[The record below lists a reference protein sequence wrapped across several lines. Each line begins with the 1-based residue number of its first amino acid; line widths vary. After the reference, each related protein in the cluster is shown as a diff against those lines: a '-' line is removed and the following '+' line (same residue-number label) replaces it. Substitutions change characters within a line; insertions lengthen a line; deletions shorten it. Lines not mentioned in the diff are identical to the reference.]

1 MKQTGTR
8 SAGKWSK
15 PAYKVN
21 GKRPTKNRAN
31 VKKTTSQ
38 STSKKS
44 TNANKPNER
53 QLFDRIADDHFPKHL
68 HLKFSFYAI
77 FDKWHE
83 KNPSKRT
90 ESYQAGMQIMLAL
103 TAFDDLSKSNSINM
117 YMVVNEAVKSDEN
130 WLESIWGG
138 TVKGAEWLWDSTADL
153 AEYLGDAVADAATW
167 TWDSTCKV
175 FNATVKATKNAST
188 KIIDS
193 TGLFLNL
200 CVQAIIKGVNNE
212 VLQQQYVKTFRLA
225 VHTWKNSDLSFG
237 GIVTLCTDLIKIFSK
252 PLAGVSFDSKTG
264 NISGSITI
272 AGLKLKAWKIE
283 KKYFLVKIPFT
294 DVAFEAVPVISYS
307 LDASV
312 PFDMVFRPFKAITK
326 KEQDRYLLE
335 KNPLLGLVALDAVVN
350 LAGRIETNMT
360 IVGDLLTS
368 GIGWVKNMTL
378 LPIQG
383 ALANGNASL
392 KNIELPKP
400 DETASS
406 SWQPLGLSLI
416 SGEGAVAPEIGSF
429 PGPGWTGTAKQ
440 RPQNIVDL
448 TAKIH
453 DFGYHINDVK
463 FFPTSVLF
471 AFIDKYTI
479 SRKAKCDYIFNVMA
493 NNITK
498 NFAQSLAIW
507 VANILFSGSS
517 PTEFVTNDK
526 FKNVIKDTG
535 LDKPQDYLMIPYQ
548 NLDKK
553 YQNSLK
559 SDRLT
564 PCQQDTNPGW
574 RKWAANNIT
583 RWQEIS
589 TLS

>member
-21 GKRPTKNRAN
+21 GKRPTKNRTNA
-31 VKKTTSQ
+31 KKTTSQ
-38 STSKKS
+38 VTSKKS

-53 QLFDRIADDHFPKHL
+53 QLFDRIAEDHFPKHL

-90 ESYQAGMQIMLAL
+90 ESYQAGMQIMFAL
-103 TAFDDLSKSNSINM
+103 TAFNDLAQNNSINM
-117 YMVVNEAVKSDEN
+117 YQVVNDAAKSSEN

-153 AEYLGDAVADAATW
+153 AKDIGEGIADAANW

-212 VLQQQYVKTFRLA
+212 VLQQQYIKTFRLA
-225 VHTWKNSDLSFG
+225 VHTWRNRDSSFG
-237 GIVTLCTDLIKIFSK
+237 GIVTLCTDLIKIFTK
-252 PLAGVSFDSKTG
+252 PLAGVSFDSKSG
-264 NISGSITI
+264 AISGSITI

-312 PFDMVFRPFKAITK
+312 PFDMVFRPYTKLLTK
-326 KEQDRYLLE
+326 KKEHYLLE
-335 KNPLLGLVALDAVVN
+335 KNPLLCLTFDPAVN
-350 LAGRIETNMT
+350 LADRVETNMT

-368 GIGWVKNMTL
+368 GIGWVKNITL
-378 LPIQG
+378 IPAQG
-383 ALANGNASL
+383 AFAKNKSFTKNPLPKKGDTENFTW
-392 KNIELPKP
+392 KPWNIELI
-400 DETASS
+400 TTN
-406 SWQPLGLSLI
+406 G
-416 SGEGAVAPEIGSF
+416 GVAHELGSF
-429 PGPGWTGTAKQ
+429 PGPGWAGTALQ
-440 RPQNIVDL
+440 RPEHMFDL
-448 TAKIH
+448 AGKIH
-453 DFGYHINDVK
+453 DFGYHVNKVK
-463 FFPTSVLF
+463 FVNHVTKFLL
-471 AFIDKYTI
+471 IDKKEI
-479 SRKAKCDYIFNVMA
+479 SRKAKCDYIFRIMTNYT
-493 NNITK
+493 TK
-498 NFAQSLAIW
+498 TFAQSLATW
-507 VANILFSGSS
+507 VANLLFTGSS
-517 PTEFVTNDK
+517 ESEFVKEDQ
-526 FKNVIKDTG
+526 FVNVIKDKD
-535 LDKPQDYLMIPYQ
+535 LDNPQNYLMIPYQ

-564 PCQQDTNPGW
+564 SCQQDTNPGW
-574 RKWAANNIT
+574 RIWAENNI
-583 RWQEIS
+583 RKWEDIS
-589 TLS
+589 TL